1 MATFV
6 YSGVTYTAPAVGTTE
21 FALTSDSGNAIPYLS
36 QDHIYVFTSSDG
48 GDTWTTL
55 TAVTQYTFNSQ
66 GTEIIL
72 ATGTVAGQQIR
83 LQRKTPLSA
92 QYVVFSDGS
101 LLTSNQLNQAEL
113 FSLYCDQ
120 ELYDTGGGGGGGG
133 GSISTTDDLPE
144 GNTNLYYT
152 DNRVE
157 SYVSGAG
164 YVKDAGVTKLVAGT
178 NIVLSPSSG
187 EGIVTIQSIG
197 GSAVNYMGVI
207 DATGP
212 APSGPRNGDMYV
224 NSGSGVADNS
234 WAGIA
239 GDALVGNERLIYDTA
254 DSEWAIIRDIGIPE
268 APSDGQLYGRK
279 NQDWEAFVEP
289 AAQDL
294 QSVCD
299 EGSVT
304 TTTIQAAGFRIDQL
318 VSLP

>member
-133 GSISTTDDLPE
+133 GSISPLMICQRATPIFITQ
-144 GNTNLYYT
+144 TIASS
-152 DNRVE
+152 RMSV
-157 SYVSGAG
+157 
-164 YVKDAGVTKLVAGT
+164 
-178 NIVLSPSSG
+178 VLAMSKTLASPS
-187 EGIVTIQSIG
+187 
-197 GSAVNYMGVI
+197 
-207 DATGP
+207 
-212 APSGPRNGDMYV
+212 
-224 NSGSGVADNS
+224 
-234 WAGIA
+234 W
-239 GDALVGNERLIYDTA
+239 
-254 DSEWAIIRDIGIPE
+254 
-268 APSDGQLYGRK
+268 
-279 NQDWEAFVEP
+279 
-289 AAQDL
+289 
-294 QSVCD
+294 
-299 EGSVT
+299 
-304 TTTIQAAGFRIDQL
+304 
-318 VSLP
+318 